1 MASDDDTAG
10 QTLGEERG
18 SEGAREGAPGSG
30 TGRTTTGNDPDMG
43 ADMSDTGGAQWDS
56 VIAAGGIEHEPGLEG
71 LGQGVSD
78 TRS

>member
-1 MASDDDTAG
+1 
-10 QTLGEERG
+10 
-18 SEGAREGAPGSG
+18 
-30 TGRTTTGNDPDMG
+30 MG